1 MNRYRTE
8 PIEIPIAW
16 NGDGAVVGW
25 RRAPRPA
32 LRRLLSTSGLVFVG
46 ALLGW
51 VLRGLVG

>member
-32 LRRLLSTSGLVFVG
+32 LRRLLSTAGLVFVG

-51 VLRGLVG
+51 ALRGLVG